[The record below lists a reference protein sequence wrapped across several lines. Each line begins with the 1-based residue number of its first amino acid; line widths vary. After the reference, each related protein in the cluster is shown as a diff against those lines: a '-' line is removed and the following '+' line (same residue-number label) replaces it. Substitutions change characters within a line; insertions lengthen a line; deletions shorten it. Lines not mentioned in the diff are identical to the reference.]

1 MSTQQQTLTEIP
13 IKQIDGTDTT
23 LAAYAGKVLL
33 IVNVASECGLT
44 PQYTGLEALYEKY
57 RDQGLVVLGF
67 PANEF
72 GAQEPGTNAEIQ
84 NFCSS
89 KFGVQFPLF
98 EKIVVKG
105 EGTHPLYQQ
114 LTQAQP
120 EADDLGDASFAQ
132 KLAEYGVKKEKASDI
147 FWNFEKFLVNRQGEV
162 VARFAPSV
170 TPEQPAFIEQVEAE
184 LSKS

>member
-1 MSTQQQTLTEIP
+1 MHTQPETLSQIP
-13 IKQIDGTDTT
+13 LNKIDGTETS

-44 PQYTGLEALYEKY
+44 PQYAGLEALYQKY
-57 RDQGLVVLGF
+57 REQGLLVLGF

-72 GAQEPGTNAEIQ
+72 GAQEPGSNAEIQ
-84 NFCSS
+84 SFCSS
-89 KFGVQFPLF
+89 KFGVHFPLF

-105 EGTHPLYQQ
+105 EGIHPLYQH
-114 LTQAQP
+114 LTQAIP
-120 EADDLGDASFAQ
+120 EADDLGDASFAD

-147 FWNFEKFLVNRQGEV
+147 FWNFEKFLINRQGEI

-170 TPEQPAFIEQVEAE
+170 TPEQPALIERIEAE